1 MFGKKNKFTGE
12 QLMKNQSL
20 AGAWEFCQAGTADW
34 FPATVPGGVHTD
46 LLAAGRIPDPFVG
59 DNEKRVQWVAES
71 DWAYRRAFTV
81 EPDVLAHDKVY
92 LVCDG
97 LDTLADVYL
106 NDQLIAHTDNMFR
119 QYRWDVK
126 AMLRSGENELRVVF
140 HSPVAYITAQEKIR
154 QLPGVGDFA
163 IHGGS
168 HIRKANSHFG
178 WDWGTMLPAIGIWRD
193 IRLEGF
199 AHARFDNVHVRQHY
213 DQGRVSLSAA
223 VTIEQWGDAPLA
235 VTLRLTA
242 PDGSTHS
249 IEAAPD
255 QMLSLPVENP
265 QLWWPNGYGAQP
277 LYRVEVELRQGDH
290 VLDQREY
297 TIGLRT
303 IELRRQLDR
312 WGQSFTFVVNGV
324 PIFAKGSN
332 WIPSDSFPTRVTRA
346 QLDFLIASAAQA
358 NHNMLRVWG
367 GGYYEDEAF
376 YELCDRYGLLVW
388 QDFMYACAGYPFT
401 DAAFLA
407 NVKIE
412 SEQVVQR
419 LRHHACLA
427 LWCGNNEMESGWVSW
442 NWDTPANADLKAAD
456 QEFFYGTLPTLI
468 AAHDPDRPYWPS
480 SPSSGMPHEDPNSNS
495 MGDNHLWEVWHGL
508 KPLVYYREQ
517 YPRFASEFGMQSLPA
532 LSTVATYAEPSEW
545 NMMSYVMEH
554 HQRHMYGNGK
564 IIAYLTQSFCL
575 PSDFPSLV
583 YVTQVLQAEAMRM
596 AVEHWRRQRERCS
609 GALYWQIND
618 CWPVAS
624 WSSIDYYGRWK
635 ALHYASRRFYAPVLL
650 SVEDNGDRMG
660 LFITNDTAEAWSGE
674 VRWSLQSLRGEML
687 EQGVLAANA
696 APLATTLLEKMD
708 FTSRINDDNRRDVVL
723 VCELW
728 QNHARAALTTTLFVP
743 DKHARLTAPVI
754 TAQLEADNGQ
764 LRIQLQAQALARWV
778 ELAFD
783 GADVIFSDNYFNLPA
798 LTAVTIDCSL
808 PAGWTLEQARA
819 ALKIRSLYDSYE
831 G

>member
-1 MFGKKNKFTGE
+1 M
-12 QLMKNQSL
+12 QSQSL
-20 AGAWEFCQAGTADW
+20 VGSWQFRRTGTEEW
-34 FPATVPGGVHTD
+34 LPATVPGGVHTD
-46 LLAAGRIPDPFVG
+46 LLALDRISDPFVG

-71 DWAYRRAFTV
+71 DWEYRRTFSV
-81 EPDVLAHDKVY
+81 EPGVLVHDKVY

-106 NDQLIAHTDNMFR
+106 NDQLIDHTDNMFR

-126 AMLRSGENELRVVF
+126 ALVRSGENELRVAF

-154 QLPGVGDFA
+154 KLPGVGDFA

-168 HIRKANSHFG
+168 HIRKANCHFG
-178 WDWGTMLPAIGIWRD
+178 WDWGPMLPAIGIWRD
-193 IRLEGF
+193 IRLE
-199 AHARFDNVHVRQHY
+199 AYSQARLIDVHVRQHHE
-213 DQGRVSLSAA
+213 QGRVSVSAD
-223 VTIEQWGDAPLA
+223 VTIEPWGTAAPLSI
-235 VTLRLTA
+235 TLRLTT

-249 IEAAPD
+249 IESAPH
-255 QMLSLPVENP
+255 QTLSLPIENP
-265 QLWWPNGYGAQP
+265 QLWWPNDYGDQP
-277 LYRVEVELRQGDH
+277 LYQVEVELRQADQ
-290 VLDQREY
+290 VLDRRVH

-303 IELRRQLDR
+303 IELRQQFDR

-332 WIPSDSFPTRVTRA
+332 WIPSDSFPTRITRA
-346 QLDFLIASAAQA
+346 QLEFLIASGAQA
-358 NHNMLRVWG
+358 HHNMLRVWG

-376 YELCDRYGLLVW
+376 YDLCDRYGVLVW

-401 DAAFLA
+401 EESFLA

-412 SEQVVQR
+412 AEQTVRR

-442 NWDTPANADLKAAD
+442 HWDTPANADLKAAD

-468 AAHDPDRPYWPS
+468 AANDPDHAYWPS
-480 SPSSGMPHEDPNSNS
+480 SPSSGLPHEDPNSNS

-508 KPLVYYREQ
+508 KPLVFYREQ

-532 LSTVATYAEPSEW
+532 LATVATYAEPSEW

-554 HQRHMYGNGK
+554 HQRHLYGNGK

-575 PSDFPSLV
+575 PNDFASLV
-583 YVTQVLQAEAMRM
+583 YATQILQAEAMRM
-596 AVEHWRRQRERCS
+596 AVEHWRRNRDRCS

-635 ALHYASRRFYAPVLL
+635 ALHYASRRFYAPILL
-650 SVEDNGDRMG
+650 SVEDDGDRMG
-660 LFITNDTAEAWSGE
+660 LFITNDTAQDWSGE
-674 VRWSLQSLRGEML
+674 VKWSLQTLHGEVL
-687 EQGVLAANA
+687 EHGVVIVNTPPVATKAVTVLDFAARVNA
-696 APLATTLLEKMD
+696 
-708 FTSRINDDNRRDVVL
+708 DNRRDVAL

-728 QNHARAALTTTLFVP
+728 QNAARVALTTTLFVP
-743 DKHARLTAPVI
+743 DKHARLSEPDLTVE
-754 TAQLEADNGQ
+754 LEADHGQ
-764 LRIQLQAQALARWV
+764 LKIQLQAQSLACFVEVAL
-778 ELAFD
+778 D
-783 GADVIFSDNYFNLPA
+783 GADVVFSDNYFDLPA
-798 LTAVTIDCSL
+798 RTSVTITCSL
-808 PAGWTLEQARA
+808 PAGWTIDQARQ
-819 ALKIRSLYDSYE
+819 ALKVRSLYDSYA
-831 G
+831 